1 MKKTVAISTA
11 LLLAACVQKQA
22 PVDATA
28 IDNKH
33 AVTPEFDIQVDRFAD
48 VQVLRY
54 LVPGFDE
61 LSLKEKKLAYF
72 LSQAALSGRD
82 IIYDQNYRHNLRIRK
97 VLSAVVGTYTGDRNG
112 EDFTRLLEYAKR
124 VWFANGIHHH
134 YSTDKMLPDFTP
146 DELAAMVS
154 RSDASELPL
163 DDGQTVEQLL
173 ALLEA
178 PIFDPDTAAKKVN
191 LDPEI
196 DQVVHS
202 ATNYYQG
209 VTAAEVASFY
219 ASKTDADAER
229 PVSWGLNSQLAKV
242 DGEVVEKNWKIGGMY
257 GPAIEQIVF
266 WLEKASAVAEN
277 DLQKTWIDKLVE
289 HYKSGDLEDYDDYNI
304 AWVADTDSRID
315 TINGFTEVY
324 GDPLGYRGS
333 WESLVS
339 IRDLVATHRIST
351 IGEQAQWFED
361 HSPIMDEHKKKNVVG
376 ISAKVITVVMAG
388 GDAAPPTPIGINL
401 PNANWIRKEHGSKSV
416 TLGNIVESYEI
427 ASAASGL
434 SDEFIYSDEG
444 KARKEEYGTLSL
456 LLDVDMHEVIGHAS
470 GQINPG
476 VGTPKE
482 TLKSYAST
490 LEEARAD
497 LVSLYFMMDPKLIDL
512 GLMPSLDVAK
522 TAYDDNVRG
531 GLLVQLRRIKL
542 GDDLEEAH
550 MRNRQI
556 IASWAYER
564 GRADNVIEK
573 LWDDGKTYFVI
584 RDYDALRDLF
594 GELLREIQRIKSEG
608 DYAAGKALVETYG
621 VKIDPT
627 IHQEVLARV
636 EPLNIASYS
645 GFVQTTLIPVEE
657 NGEIVDVRVEYP
669 EDFPGQMLEFEKTY
683 SFLPVTNSTTSNPSR
698 FPGPRYGRGYRLPLH
713 RGGCP
718 RHTGTCQRSESD
730 SARSPESGAC
740 GRTARGSSRRDWD
753 CPPATRR
760 DSPDRGARARTGL

>member
-1 MKKTVAISTA
+1 MQPIISTPGQSRGDFMKKTAAISAA
-11 LLLAACVQKQA
+11 LLVVACAQKQV
-22 PVDATA
+22 PIDATA
-28 IDNKH
+28 
-33 AVTPEFDIQVDRFAD
+33 EFDIQVDRFAD

-61 LSLKEKKLAYF
+61 LSLKEKKLAYY

-97 VLSAVVGTYTGDRNG
+97 LLSAVVGTYTGDRNG
-112 EDFTRLLEYAKR
+112 GDFTGLLEYAKR

-134 YSTDKMLPDFTP
+134 YSMDKMLPDFTP
-146 DELAAMVS
+146 GELASMVS

-163 DDGQTVEQLL
+163 DDGQTVEELL

-178 PIFDPDTAAKKVN
+178 PIFDPDTDAKKVN
-191 LDPEI
+191 LDPEL

-219 ASKTDADAER
+219 ASKTDADPER

-242 DGEVVEKNWKIGGMY
+242 DGKVVENTWKIGGMY
-257 GPAIEQIVF
+257 GPAIERVVF

-277 DLQKTWIDKLVE
+277 DLQRTWIDKLVAY
-289 HYKSGDLEDYDDYNI
+289 YKSGDLEDYDAYNI

-333 WESLVS
+333 WEALVS
-339 IRDLVATHRIST
+339 IRDLAATRRIST

-427 ASAASGL
+427 AAAASGL
-434 SDEFIYSDEG
+434 SEEFIYSDEA
-444 KARKEEYGTLSL
+444 KARKDKYGTLSL

-497 LVSLYFMMDPKLIDL
+497 LVSLYFMMDPKLLQL

-522 TAYDDNVRG
+522 TAYDDNILN
-531 GLLVQLRRIKL
+531 GLLVQLRRIEL
-542 GDDLEEAH
+542 GDEIEEAH

-556 IASWAYER
+556 IAAWAYER
-564 GRADNVIEK
+564 GRANNVIEK
-573 LWDDGKTYFVI
+573 IIEDGKTYFVI
-584 RDYDALRDLF
+584 RDYDALRGLF

-621 VKIDPT
+621 VRIDPT

-636 EPLNIASYS
+636 APLDIASYS
-645 GFVQTTLIPVEE
+645 GFVQPTLIPVEE
-657 NGEIVDVRVEYP
+657 DGEIIDVKVEYP
-669 EDFPGQMLEFEKTY
+669 DDFPGQMLEFEKAY
-683 SFLPVTNSTTSNPSR
+683 SFLPI
-698 FPGPRYGRGYRLPLH
+698 
-713 RGGCP
+713 GG
-718 RHTGTCQRSESD
+718 
-730 SARSPESGAC
+730 
-740 GRTARGSSRRDWD
+740 
-753 CPPATRR
+753 
-760 DSPDRGARARTGL
+760 